1 MYLSEKW
8 NNTYISNRIML
19 AEVIGYYQFSLRF
32 DNNGQLIIIY
42 EYYLYISVNLLHFM
56 YTIIDI
62 LCQFTYTEMM
72 FQ

>member
-1 MYLSEKW
+1 
-8 NNTYISNRIML
+8 ML

-42 EYYLYISVNLLHFM
+42 EYYLYISVSLLHFM

-62 LCQFTYTEMM
+62 LCQ
-72 FQ
+72 